1 MSDPNP
7 ILIMRSEAA
16 SIQRALDCLEHV
28 RRSGAGW
35 TARCPGH
42 DDRKDSLSIGKGN
55 DGRVLLNCHAGCEV
69 ETVVSALGLVMADLF
84 EANTPRKIRATA
96 QQPQKGARKTP
107 SSTVAG
113 HKTAETTGCTLAAY
127 SEAKGLPVPF
137 LQGLGLRDYPY
148 QGQPSVRIPYLT
160 SDGHTACSRF
170 RIALSGDKFR
180 WKSGA
185 KPCLYGLWRLEVETR
200 HVAIVEGESDCQT
213 LWLHDID
220 AVGLPGA
227 TTWREERDAKHFDDI
242 PRIYVVVEGDKG
254 GEAVLR
260 WLANSTIRDRVWLV
274 DLGKHK
280 DPSGLYLAD
289 TGCCR
294 DNWQAA
300 LYKAIKWTDRE
311 AEAVKAASDEA
322 WRRCRKLAESPDILG
337 QFAEHLRIRVVGEE
351 RAAKLL
357 YLSVTSRF
365 FKRPIS
371 VVVKGPSSGG
381 KSFLTEQVLNFFP
394 PDAYYALTAMSP
406 HAMAYSDEP
415 LIHRFLVLYE
425 ATGMGSDIQTYMMRS
440 LLSEG
445 RIRYETVEKTSEGI
459 RPRLMVRE
467 GPTGLLVTTTSARLH
482 PENETRL
489 LSLTVSDS
497 QEQTEGIMG
506 ALACEAADDG
516 AVNGIDYATWHA
528 LQTWLASANHR
539 VVVPYAPL
547 VAREVKPVAV
557 RLRRDLKAVLN
568 LIRAHALLHQ
578 ASRECDEE
586 ERVMATIDDYRA
598 VHELVADL
606 ISADVE
612 ATVPR
617 TVRETV
623 EAVQRIISVGQTEVG
638 VTDLCKPLMIERQAV
653 WRRVKQA
660 QHRGYLRNAETVK
673 GKPARLVI
681 GEPMPDDIDIFPSS
695 ERLECLLHG
704 CARSEGGTY
713 PSPRDETD
721 PGQEDDPSD
730 VGNESAAE
738 APVAH
743 WEAEP

>member
-1 MSDPNP
+1 MLGTRQA
-7 ILIMRSEAA
+7 IW
-16 SIQRALDCLEHV
+16 
-28 RRSGAGW
+28 RRL

-280 DPSGLYLAD
+280 DPSGLTVL
-289 TGCCR
+289 
-294 DNWQAA
+294 
-300 LYKAIKWTDRE
+300 
-311 AEAVKAASDEA
+311 VKANFEEGTLSMKVNKAD
-322 WRRCRKLAESPDILG
+322 L
-337 QFAEHLRIRVVGEE
+337 HLLFGNET
-351 RAAKLL
+351 L
-357 YLSVTSRF
+357 
-365 FKRPIS
+365 
-371 VVVKGPSSGG
+371 
-381 KSFLTEQVLNFFP
+381 QVHLN
-394 PDAYYALTAMSP
+394 L
-406 HAMAYSDEP
+406 
-415 LIHRFLVLYE
+415 
-425 ATGMGSDIQTYMMRS
+425 
-440 LLSEG
+440 
-445 RIRYETVEKTSEGI
+445 EGI
-459 RPRLMVRE
+459 PGADWTYQIVMKSTGE
-467 GPTGLLVTTTSARLH
+467 GS
-482 PENETRL
+482 
-489 LSLTVSDS
+489 
-497 QEQTEGIMG
+497 
-506 ALACEAADDG
+506 
-516 AVNGIDYATWHA
+516 
-528 LQTWLASANHR
+528 
-539 VVVPYAPL
+539 
-547 VAREVKPVAV
+547 K
-557 RLRRDLKAVLN
+557 LR
-568 LIRAHALLHQ
+568 
-578 ASRECDEE
+578 
-586 ERVMATIDDYRA
+586 Y
-598 VHELVADL
+598 
-606 ISADVE
+606 
-612 ATVPR
+612 
-617 TVRETV
+617 
-623 EAVQRIISVGQTEVG
+623 
-638 VTDLCKPLMIERQAV
+638 
-653 WRRVKQA
+653 
-660 QHRGYLRNAETVK
+660 
-673 GKPARLVI
+673 
-681 GEPMPDDIDIFPSS
+681 
-695 ERLECLLHG
+695 
-704 CARSEGGTY
+704 
-713 PSPRDETD
+713 
-721 PGQEDDPSD
+721 
-730 VGNESAAE
+730 
-738 APVAH
+738 
-743 WEAEP
+743 